1 MKSPSLLLSIA
12 AAVAMT
18 FGFSTSAAQGQGS
31 CGGADTNGDGLV
43 NGVDLAVVLGAWGVC
58 PGTITSVTPLQGSI
72 LGGTQITING
82 TNLTGTTAVKIGG
95 VDCTSLQVLSPTLV
109 KAVTPAGTAG
119 EFALTIITAAGTLFS
134 PTPFTYVQL
143 SIASVSPNQGIF
155 SGGTATTF
163 VAGTPPT

>member
-1 MKSPSLLLSIA
+1 MKSLNLLLSIV
-12 AAVAMT
+12 AAVTMT
-18 FGFSTSAAQGQGS
+18 FGISTSSVQGQGS

-95 VDCTSLQVLSPTLV
+95 VACTNL
-109 KAVTPAGTAG
+109 
-119 EFALTIITAAGTLFS
+119 
-134 PTPFTYVQL
+134 
-143 SIASVSPNQGIF
+143 
-155 SGGTATTF
+155 
-163 VAGTPPT
+163 